1 MLYSGG
7 KKCVLGEITIKN
19 KFKKKDNILCER
31 EHKLSDLFCISLGGL
46 SYQIHP
52 FKRIWNCLVR
62 MFVFMFLYP
71 MTSLLG
77 LCPWGALA
85 CKYQEACTRLSTA
98 DSCKSKNIWKPPE
111 CSLIRYWKYKLWHI
125 HFRISC
131 NCEKERTTATYNSI
145 ELSMLHYDWIQ

>member
-1 MLYSGG
+1 MRIYPFFLIFMLISMS
-7 KKCVLGEITIKN
+7 VDWIT
-19 KFKKKDNILCER
+19 
-31 EHKLSDLFCISLGGL
+31 SLGGL

-52 FKRIWNCLVR
+52 LKRIWNCLVR

-85 CKYQEACTRLSTA
+85 CKCQEACTRVSTA

-131 NCEKERTTATYNSI
+131 NCEKNHSYMQFYRIIYVTLWMNTASLKRMYTVCYPVNKV
-145 ELSMLHYDWIQ
+145 H